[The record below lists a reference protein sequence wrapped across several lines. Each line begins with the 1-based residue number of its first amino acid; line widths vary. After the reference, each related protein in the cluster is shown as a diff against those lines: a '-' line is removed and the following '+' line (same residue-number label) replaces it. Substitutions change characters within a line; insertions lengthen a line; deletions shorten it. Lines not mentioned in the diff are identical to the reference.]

1 MKNFIPII
9 LILLSY
15 FSFSQE
21 NNQSSRHYIGI
32 NNSVD
37 VVTYENFSGRLGLHV
52 NYTNKRHYVPLGT
65 SYYTIHDNKPFGNII
80 LQYRIYPNNPQRRF
94 ETYYFF
100 NFEYAHQQK
109 EWHQTS
115 IETNPVTIR
124 KAGER
129 SWSPSF

>member
-37 VVTYENFSGRLGLHV
+37 VVTYENFSG
-52 NYTNKRHYVPLGT
+52 PLGT

-124 KAGER
+124 KVGER